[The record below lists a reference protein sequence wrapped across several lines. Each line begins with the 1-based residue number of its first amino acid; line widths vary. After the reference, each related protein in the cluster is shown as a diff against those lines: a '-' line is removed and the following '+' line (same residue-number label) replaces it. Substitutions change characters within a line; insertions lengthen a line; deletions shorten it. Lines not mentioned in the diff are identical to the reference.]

1 MRSILV
7 GLGFRLAEYSGHLSA
22 QQSGVKIIFVFTDV
36 PKLQKR
42 NHDFCPQD
50 FASH

>member
-1 MRSILV
+1 MSSILV
-7 GLGFRLAEYSGHLSA
+7 EFSFRLAEYSGHLSA
-22 QQSGVKIIFVFTDV
+22 QQIGIKIIFVFIGV

-50 FASH
+50 FASC